1 MSHIRS
7 VPSIAAGNAA
17 SHAIG
22 LGQMNLHGYLAR
34 EGIAYGSPEAL
45 DFTNLYFYTITWHA
59 VHTSM
64 RLARERGKTFA
75 GFAQSRY
82 ASGDYFTQYLQDD
95 WQPKTAKVRTLFA
108 RSGITL
114 PTREM
119 WLKLRDDVMRY
130 GIYNQ
135 ICRRCRRP
143 VRFLTLIMRP
153 PAFIRLWP
161 KLRFAKRAKPGV
173 CITPR
178 RL

>member
-45 DFTNLYFYTITWHA
+45 DFTNLYFTLLRHA

-82 ASGDYFTQYLQDD
+82 ANGDYFTQYLQDD
-95 WQPKTAKVRTLFA
+95 WQPKTAKVRALFA

-135 ICRRCRRP
+135 NLQA
-143 VRFLTLIMRP
+143 VP
-153 PAFIRLWP
+153 PTSSISYINHATSSIHPIVAKIEIR
-161 KLRFAKRAKPGV
+161 KEGKTGRV
-173 CITPR
+173 YYPR

>member
-1 MSHIRS
+1 
-7 VPSIAAGNAA
+7 
-17 SHAIG
+17 
-22 LGQMNLHGYLAR
+22 
-34 EGIAYGSPEAL
+34 
-45 DFTNLYFYTITWHA
+45 
-59 VHTSM
+59 M

-95 WQPKTAKVRTLFA
+95 WQPKTAKVRALFA

-135 ICRRCRRP
+135 NLQA
-143 VRFLTLIMRP
+143 VP
-153 PAFIRLWP
+153 PTGSISYINHATSSIHPIVAKIEIR
-161 KLRFAKRAKPGV
+161 KEGKPGV